1 MAPRRGKQINYV
13 RTYCSQ
19 TVSSAETVSADVES
33 LLARLVA
40 HVTRPPSAT
49 AAALQAEISGAQM
62 ELSMAFYVSR
72 SCQPRALSKQ
82 QALLRGGHT
91 PCSAHHPS
99 ERSARL
105 TGPGRTTLGTFEA

>member
-40 HVTRPPSAT
+40 
-49 AAALQAEISGAQM
+49 QAYLKDHPLAQR
-62 ELSMAFYVSR
+62 E
-72 SCQPRALSKQ
+72 Q
-82 QALLRGGHT
+82 T
-91 PCSAHHPS
+91 S
-99 ERSARL
+99 EDQDADQK
-105 TGPGRTTLGTFEA
+105 A